1 MRSALVLKVTVAAAL
16 LGLHGCTDLAPIQD
30 KVDDLTYQ
38 LGKLQLEMRTTK
50 AASDQAMSSA
60 QASAQATSSTR
71 STANEALAAAQSAQ
85 SAVDATNEKIDRMF
99 KRTPSKIEQN

>member
-1 MRSALVLKVTVAAAL
+1 MRSALVLNATAAAAL
-16 LGLHGCTDLAPIQD
+16 LSLHGCADLNPIQA

-38 LGKLQLEMRTTK
+38 LGKLQLEMRATK
-50 AASDQAMSSA
+50 ASADQATTSA
-60 QASAQATSSTR
+60 QVTAQATSGTR

-99 KRTPSKIEQN
+99 KRSPSK